1 MEDVLGASFPGIPGA
16 LTGRG
21 AHVGWGVTVVGYDVT
36 DLYVE
41 TFTDATHGG
50 TAASTHA
57 HASRTDANGTVFY
70 GLPVS
75 GFEAENFVNGNLGGV
90 LANYS
95 GVYRHRNS
103 RSVILGS

>member
-1 MEDVLGASFPGIPGA
+1 
-16 LTGRG
+16 
-21 AHVGWGVTVVGYDVT
+21 
-36 DLYVE
+36 
-41 TFTDATHGG
+41 
-50 TAASTHA
+50 
-57 HASRTDANGTVFY
+57 VFY

-103 RSVILGS
+103 RSVVLGS